1 MIARWIGAAPR
12 QRGSTALKLFL
23 LESVDEFD
31 GGEEPD
37 ALAMVLDGLD
47 ADRRSEM
54 RLACA
59 GAADEDDI
67 VGVLQKLATMQL
79 TCEGLVDLTAGEVKA
94 RKIAIVRKAG
104 GFVDLTSLSAVSA
117 FRSCDKI
124 GSAVSKAG
132 GPCSVSSPT
141 AWAMP
146 CRLQLTDNRCEGV
159 PHAKQD
165 GTIALQ
171 DRCSQCV
178 GSIRSLGGDSA
189 DLRQMA
195 AQGVEEL
202 PGLRH

>member
-37 ALAMVLDGLD
+37 ALAMVLDRLD

-117 FRSCDKI
+117 SEAATRSVVRSRRL
-124 GSAVSKAG
+124 GSPVRSARRRH
-132 GPCSVSSPT
+132 GPCRAV
-141 AWAMP
+141 
-146 CRLQLTDNRCEGV
+146 
-159 PHAKQD
+159 
-165 GTIALQ
+165 
-171 DRCSQCV
+171 CS
-178 GSIRSLGGDSA
+178 
-189 DLRQMA
+189 
-195 AQGVEEL
+195 
-202 PGLRH
+202 